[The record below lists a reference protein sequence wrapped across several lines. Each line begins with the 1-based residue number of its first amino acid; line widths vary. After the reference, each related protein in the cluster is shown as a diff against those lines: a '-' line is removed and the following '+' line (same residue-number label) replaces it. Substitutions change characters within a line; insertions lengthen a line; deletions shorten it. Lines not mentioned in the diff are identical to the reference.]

1 MQEMGKLLMKKRLK
15 NFGELCRKHIASS
28 LIATA
33 VISWFVSWGLN
44 WIIPSP
50 SVEVNN
56 FPQKELTC
64 TLNSGFPLFLQVTE
78 DDDFQIL
85 FKNEEVR
92 EPWIYNITIKNT
104 GGQPI
109 LDEDFT
115 KPLTIEF
122 EDSTSVIKT
131 SIIESS
137 NQDLW
142 DDFLESCSI
151 HEKNLSIDGMLLN
164 QGESITIN
172 VVTEGAAGNIK
183 YDQRIVGLSNL
194 ILKNSVKESMD
205 KQEELKYMLLILSGV
220 VIFVSIVILIYVR
233 VKAKKEYLELQ
244 KCLSEYTKRLEGL
257 SMEETKNDSECPCK

>member
-1 MQEMGKLLMKKRLK
+1 MIVGLVLAI
-15 NFGELCRKHIASS
+15 GALCYSVYVANQP
-28 LIATA
+28 
-33 VISWFVSWGLN
+33 VE
-44 WIIPSP
+44 IPP
-50 SVEVNN
+50 
-56 FPQKELTC
+56 KELTC

>member
-1 MQEMGKLLMKKRLK
+1 MIVGLVLAI
-15 NFGELCRKHIASS
+15 GALCYSVYVANQP
-28 LIATA
+28 
-33 VISWFVSWGLN
+33 VE
-44 WIIPSP
+44 IPP
-50 SVEVNN
+50 
-56 FPQKELTC
+56 KELTC

-85 FKNEEVR
+85 FNNEEVR

-257 SMEETKNDSECPCK
+257 SMEETKNESECPCK

>member
-1 MQEMGKLLMKKRLK
+1 MIVGLVLAI
-15 NFGELCRKHIASS
+15 GALCYSVYVANQP
-28 LIATA
+28 
-33 VISWFVSWGLN
+33 VE
-44 WIIPSP
+44 IPP
-50 SVEVNN
+50 
-56 FPQKELTC
+56 KELTC

-257 SMEETKNDSECPCK
+257 SMEETKNESECPYK

>member
-1 MQEMGKLLMKKRLK
+1 MWIKNVNERLNSISQK
-15 NFGELCRKHIASS
+15 YGGLFMIVGLVLAIGALCYSVYVANQP
-28 LIATA
+28 
-33 VISWFVSWGLN
+33 VE
-44 WIIPSP
+44 IPP
-50 SVEVNN
+50 
-56 FPQKELTC
+56 KELTC

-151 HEKNLSIDGMLLN
+151 HGKNLSIDGMLLN
-164 QGESITIN
+164 QGEAITIN
-172 VVTEGAAGNIK
+172 VVTEGEAGNIR
-183 YDQRIVGLSNL
+183 YNQRIVGLSNF
-194 ILKNSVKESMD
+194 ILVNSVKENIEQ
-205 KQEELKYMLLILSGV
+205 QENIKEFVFIFAGIM
-220 VIFVSIVILIYVR
+220 IFVCIVLFIYLTVTR
-233 VKAKKEYLELQ
+233 KQSHKAYLELQ
-244 KCLSEYTKRLEGL
+244 KCLSEYTKRIEGL
-257 SMEETKNDSECPCK
+257 SMEETKNEPECQRK

>member
-1 MQEMGKLLMKKRLK
+1 M
-15 NFGELCRKHIASS
+15 
-28 LIATA
+28 
-33 VISWFVSWGLN
+33 
-44 WIIPSP
+44 
-50 SVEVNN
+50 
-56 FPQKELTC
+56 
-64 TLNSGFPLFLQVTE
+64 
-78 DDDFQIL
+78 
-85 FKNEEVR
+85 
-92 EPWIYNITIKNT
+92 
-104 GGQPI
+104 
-109 LDEDFT
+109 DEDFT

-194 ILKNSVKESMD
+194 ILKKSVKESMD

-257 SMEETKNDSECPCK
+257 SMEETKNESECPCK

>member
-1 MQEMGKLLMKKRLK
+1 MMVGLVLSI
-15 NFGELCRKHIASS
+15 GALCYSVYVANQP
-28 LIATA
+28 
-33 VISWFVSWGLN
+33 VE
-44 WIIPSP
+44 IPP
-50 SVEVNN
+50 
-56 FPQKELTC
+56 KELTC

>member
-1 MQEMGKLLMKKRLK
+1 MIVGLVLAI
-15 NFGELCRKHIASS
+15 GALCYSVYVANQP
-28 LIATA
+28 
-33 VISWFVSWGLN
+33 VE
-44 WIIPSP
+44 IPP
-50 SVEVNN
+50 
-56 FPQKELTC
+56 KELTC

-257 SMEETKNDSECPCK
+257 SMEETKNESECPCK